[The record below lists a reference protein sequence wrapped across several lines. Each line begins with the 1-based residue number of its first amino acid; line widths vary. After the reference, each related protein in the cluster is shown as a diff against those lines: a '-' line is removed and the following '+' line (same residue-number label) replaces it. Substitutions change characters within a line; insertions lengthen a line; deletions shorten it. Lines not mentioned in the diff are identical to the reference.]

1 MTLPHLLPVTD
12 PAAWCFICGEPFKDC
27 PTPSDCGLVRP
38 EPERGAMLPLLPED

>member
-12 PAAWCFICGEPFKDC
+12 PAAWCFICGDPFKDC
-27 PTPSDCGLVRP
+27 PTPADCGVVRP